1 MAATVTPPLTRR
13 TSACDGIK
21 FRLGV
26 EWPLRQAPEPRP
38 PGVSLGGESV
48 SGPGC
53 VEPAEARVSVDAGA
67 WRPRASADAMRTF
80 RFGGKRI
87 FRRYR
92 SRQLAKC
99 EKIKI
104 VAFANKGERA
114 AWSMLL
120 K

>member
-1 MAATVTPPLTRR
+1 
-13 TSACDGIK
+13 
-21 FRLGV
+21 
-26 EWPLRQAPEPRP
+26 
-38 PGVSLGGESV
+38 
-48 SGPGC
+48 
-53 VEPAEARVSVDAGA
+53 
-67 WRPRASADAMRTF
+67 MRTF

-104 VAFANKGERA
+104 VAFAKKGERA